1 MPPVVHPGRFL
12 KREIVV
18 RKLSAN
24 RLSLDIGV
32 PSRRVTDILNGRRAA
47 RPVLRQQ
54 RAVLARSAESVRHR
68 CGRAGEGRGV
78 GQARK
83 AGGCGGVRY
92 PQRAAPTRPL
102 KTFANRLLSVGWVER
117 SDTHQLHCFAEMK
130 GFARAQPILRADI
143 LSFARDDI
151 KPQAARPPLP
161 L

>member
-1 MPPVVHPGRFL
+1 VERSDTHQLELLLSDGF
-12 KREIVV
+12 REG
-18 RKLSAN
+18 LN
-24 RLSLDIGV
+24 
-32 PSRRVTDILNGRRAA
+32 PSYG
-47 RPVLRQQ
+47 
-54 RAVLARSAESVRHR
+54 
-68 CGRAGEGRGV
+68 
-78 GQARK
+78 
-83 AGGCGGVRY
+83 
-92 PQRAAPTRPL
+92 L